1 MEWIL
6 GQNNNSD
13 MPFSQFPSL
22 KWVVDCYNKSRPKRQ
37 GVQLRITVFYS
48 SAFWKRGTEWLEAKP
63 GSVEQKQPGLNWSLA
78 IKKAQVQNTSR
89 YLHCFVSFLRL

>member
-13 MPFSQFPSL
+13 VPFSQFPSL

-63 GSVEQKQPGLNWSLA
+63 GSVE
-78 IKKAQVQNTSR
+78 
-89 YLHCFVSFLRL
+89 